1 MIVGIDP
8 GLDGALAFLDAS
20 LWSVVDMPIFKIGKH
35 SEYHLAL
42 MAQLL
47 EDQSHLDGLSKPESV
62 MVVLEEIG
70 KRPEQSVQSMVTTGY
85 GHGLLRGMIAVLGY
99 QVQIVNPRK
108 WQNAVLGKFGKGEA
122 KDAAWE
128 RARQIAPGANLS
140 GPRGRRLYGRSDA
153 ICIAYWYDQHGCV
166 GAA

>member
-1 MIVGIDP
+1 MILGIDP

-20 LWSVVDMPIFKIGKH
+20 LWSVVDMPIFKIGKR
-35 SEYHLAL
+35 SEYHLSE
-42 MAQLL
+42 MARVIGSV
-47 EDQSHLDGLSKPESV
+47 DVHDPRNV

-153 ICIAYWYDQHGCV
+153 ICIAYWYEQHGSV